1 MSSVWS
7 GTYNIQNIQHTIG
20 TYKTH
25 LNIRAIFLLSLP
37 ITHSHT
43 RVSTIREHAA
53 QRQVQTLLS
62 YSELRADYK
71 YAKEHAGTD
80 SEHLLFRSGAEFNRY
95 ASASVWGALKKTDQ
109 LSRSLQVRAL
119 PPMKCFQRMLGQM
132 AAASTVCKLGLLHM
146 RPAKE
151 PGATEC
157 MAHRHLERN

>member
-95 ASASVWGALKKTDQ
+95 ASASV
-109 LSRSLQVRAL
+109 
-119 PPMKCFQRMLGQM
+119 
-132 AAASTVCKLGLLHM
+132 
-146 RPAKE
+146 
-151 PGATEC
+151 
-157 MAHRHLERN
+157 